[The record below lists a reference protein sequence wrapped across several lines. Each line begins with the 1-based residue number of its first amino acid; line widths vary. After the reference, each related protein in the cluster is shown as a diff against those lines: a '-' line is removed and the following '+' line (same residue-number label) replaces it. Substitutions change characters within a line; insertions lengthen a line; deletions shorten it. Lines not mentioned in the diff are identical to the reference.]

1 MPVYADFFDNVS
13 IDFMTSAAK
22 LDQCPET
29 DKVEFALLGRSNVGK
44 SSFLNHIFESK
55 GIAKVSK
62 QPGKTRLINYFS
74 FNDQMN
80 FVDLPGYGYAKV
92 SKSDREKW
100 SGMIAEF
107 LEKRENISGVI
118 WLLDY
123 RRETGTDID
132 KEAAAWLA
140 ELEIPVFVV
149 LTKSDKLNQKEKAR
163 NLKSIKAAY
172 GFSDEMPLLPYTT
185 QRDKSRVLFWS
196 IFKKWVAGEQEKIS
210 LLLAIRNYFI
220 LART

>member
-1 MPVYADFFDNVS
+1 MPVYADFFENVS
-13 IDFMTSAAK
+13 ISFMTSAAK
-22 LDQCPET
+22 IEQCPESQT
-29 DKVEFALLGRSNVGK
+29 MEFALLGRSNVGK

-74 FNDQMN
+74 FNDQIT

-92 SKSDREKW
+92 SKTEREQWSD
-100 SGMIAEF
+100 MIAEF

-123 RRETGTDID
+123 RRFDGTGID

-140 ELEIPVFVV
+140 ELEIPVFVI
-149 LTKSDKLNQKEKAR
+149 LTKSDKLNQKEKAK
-163 NLKSIKAAY
+163 NLKAIKSLY
-172 GFSDEMPLLPYTT
+172 GFNDEMPLLPYTT
-185 QRDKSRVLFWS
+185 TRDKSRIIFWKLFKEWITS
-196 IFKKWVAGEQEKIS
+196 
-210 LLLAIRNYFI
+210 
-220 LART
+220 

>member
-1 MPVYADFFDNVS
+1 MPVYSDFFENVTIS
-13 IDFMTSAAK
+13 FRTSAAK
-22 LDQCPET
+22 LEQCPDSER
-29 DKVEFALLGRSNVGK
+29 VEFALLGRSNVGK

-74 FNDQMN
+74 FNEEID

-92 SKSDREKW
+92 SKSERDIW
-100 SGMIAEF
+100 STMIAEF

-149 LTKSDKLNQKEKAR
+149 LTKSDKLNQKEKVR
-163 NLKSIKAAY
+163 NLKSIKEAF
-172 GFSDEMPLLPYTT
+172 GFPDELPLLPYTT
-185 QRDKSRVLFWS
+185 MRDKPRMLFWKL
-196 IFKKWVAGEQEKIS
+196 FKQWIEGE
-210 LLLAIRNYFI
+210 A
-220 LART
+220 

>member
-1 MPVYADFFDNVS
+1 MPVYSDFFDGVQVNF
-13 IDFMTSAAK
+13 IKSAAK
-22 LDQCPET
+22 VEQCPES
-29 DKVEFALLGRSNVGK
+29 DKIEFALLGRSNVGK

-74 FNDQMN
+74 FNEQID

-100 SGMIAEF
+100 SDMIGDF
-107 LEKRENISGVI
+107 LEKRENIAGVI

-123 RRETGTDID
+123 RREEGTEID

-140 ELEIPVFVV
+140 QLEIPVFVI
-149 LTKSDKLNQKEKAR
+149 LTKSDKLNQKEKSR
-163 NLKSIKAAY
+163 NLKSIKTAY
-172 GFSDEMPLLPYTT
+172 GFSDDMPLLPYTT
-185 QRDKSRVLFWS
+185 TRDKSRILFWK
-196 IFKKWVAGEQEKIS
+196 IFKEWIQE
-210 LLLAIRNYFI
+210 
-220 LART
+220 